1 MHFHKGTNF
10 LKVSLYTIMGLITIA
25 TCVLFNSQNAAL
37 ASGSGSA
44 GSTYSWSTILMIFAG
59 IAIFIK
65 YISSMFVVLQE
76 ASISYTEIEEDEE
89 HIAYLASP
97 FWGTALAG
105 IIAALV
111 IWSYG
116 VSHIFLYIGPI
127 LCLISPVAIIYCMSQ
142 DIQSFKRMHPI
153 SNPLEE
159 EIIAQIPER

>member
-1 MHFHKGTNF
+1 
-10 LKVSLYTIMGLITIA
+10 
-25 TCVLFNSQNAAL
+25 
-37 ASGSGSA
+37 
-44 GSTYSWSTILMIFAG
+44 MIFAG

-97 FWGTALAG
+97 FWGAALAG

-127 LCLISPVAIIYCMSQ
+127 PL
-142 DIQSFKRMHPI
+142 
-153 SNPLEE
+153 SN
-159 EIIAQIPER
+159 